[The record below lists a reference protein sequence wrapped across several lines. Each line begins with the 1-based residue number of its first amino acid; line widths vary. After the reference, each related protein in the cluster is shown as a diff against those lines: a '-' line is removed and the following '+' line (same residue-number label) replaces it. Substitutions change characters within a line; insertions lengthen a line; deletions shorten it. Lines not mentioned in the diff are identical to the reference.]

1 MRRPPSR
8 RILWHALFGLAIA
21 MVLLGL
27 SGLGEAGR
35 VAGGLIVIDSALDWS
50 FYWAARDRFQA
61 WRKKQ
66 DE

>member
-1 MRRPPSR
+1 
-8 RILWHALFGLAIA
+8 